1 MKKNGFTLAE
11 VLITLAIIGVVAT
24 MTLPALMT
32 NTSEQQYKSAMKKAI
47 NTLTEAAQMHNS
59 IDGYSFSGFQ
69 KSSTDITAETADA
82 DYSMEALLRMRTSID
97 FTKTGNSK
105 FDVKGA
111 GTGSADQALSVD
123 EWVHF
128 RDGSVLLYKKGD
140 TIATSANAKM
150 EDDGLPT
157 GYVVAIDT
165 NGMKGPNQLSN
176 CQGNAL
182 GQKETVSDPTAA
194 VDYVTACVKSKRVI
208 KDQFLLR
215 LRGTAVQPEGEA
227 ATWAF
232 NN

>member
-32 NTSEQQYKSAMKKAI
+32 NTSEQQYKSAMKKAV

-69 KSSTDITAETADA
+69 TSADIVDETADA
-82 DYSMEALLRMRTSID
+82 TFSMEALLRMRTSID

-111 GTGSADQALSVD
+111 GTGAADQAISAD
-123 EWVHF
+123 EFVHF
-128 RDGSVLLYKKGD
+128 RDGSVLLYKKSD
-140 TIATSANAKM
+140 TIASNTNAKM

-182 GQKETVSDPTAA
+182 GQKESQNPTAS
-194 VDYVTACVKSKRVI
+194 VDYTGTCTKAKRVI

-215 LRGTAVQPEGEA
+215 LRGTTVQPEGEA
-227 ATWAF
+227 ANWAF